1 MSPAGFPHSDTLESQ
16 LGCQL
21 LEDYRRL
28 LRPSSAPGAKAFTVC
43 PYKLA
48 TQHNKPD
55 QHPHTRRH
63 YGCRPQNTK
72 MLASTMQFS
81 SNEQT
86 PTPTP
91 TTHPNPAP
99 TGTTTEQFDGRPAHR
114 DNTHPTP
121 HRAGRLFPQDPT
133 ACHDPPPQPRTTL
146 SCQTNPA
153 VLTRPQPQD
162 EQASCRRSTHE
173 QPPHTRTVRAQPPR
187 PSPATRQRH
196 EQEPSAP

>member
-1 MSPAGFPHSDTLESQ
+1 MSPAGFPHSDTLGSQ

-21 LEDYRRL
+21 LEAYRRL

-55 QHPHTRRH
+55 QHPPHPERH
-63 YGCRPQNTK
+63 NGCRPQNTK

-86 PTPTP
+86 PTP
-91 TTHPNPAP
+91 HPPPDTIPNRRQRQFDRRPAP
-99 TGTTTEQFDGRPAHR
+99 Q

-121 HRAGRLFPQDPT
+121 TGRGACSLRTQQRATTHHPNPEPRFPARRIQLYSHDPDPGT
-133 ACHDPPPQPRTTL
+133 NRPHVDDPPMSNHPTHERCERGHLDPDPPPDGDTT
-146 SCQTNPA
+146 
-153 VLTRPQPQD
+153 
-162 EQASCRRSTHE
+162 
-173 QPPHTRTVRAQPPR
+173 
-187 PSPATRQRH
+187 
-196 EQEPSAP
+196 